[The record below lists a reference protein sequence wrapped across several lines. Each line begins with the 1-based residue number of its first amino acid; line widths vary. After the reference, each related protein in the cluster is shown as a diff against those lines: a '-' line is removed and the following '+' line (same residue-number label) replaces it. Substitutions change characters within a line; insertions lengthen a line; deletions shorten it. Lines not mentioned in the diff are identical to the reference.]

1 MEKVFEEKLNMEK
14 EKMQIL
20 FDRNEINKN
29 KEIDELKREIQN
41 IKDEK
46 IKNKK

>member
-46 IKNKK
+46 MKNKK